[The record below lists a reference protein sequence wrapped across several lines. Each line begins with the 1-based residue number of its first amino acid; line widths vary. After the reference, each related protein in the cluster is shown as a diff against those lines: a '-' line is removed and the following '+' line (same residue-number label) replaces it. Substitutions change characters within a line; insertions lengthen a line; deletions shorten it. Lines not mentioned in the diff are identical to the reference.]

1 MEEQTK
7 GVKNYNVAVKKRGDD
22 ITFLRKIIRGGAD
35 ESYGIEV
42 AKLAGVPNA
51 VVKRAK
57 EILSELD
64 GEKQVQRQQM
74 EKVKETEENVQMNF
88 VSASNHA
95 VTEKLKRVDLNTL
108 TPIEALNILYELKSL
123 L

>member
-1 MEEQTK
+1 M
-7 GVKNYNVAVKKRGDD
+7 
-22 ITFLRKIIRGGAD
+22 
-35 ESYGIEV
+35 
-42 AKLAGVPNA
+42 AGVPNA

>member
-1 MEEQTK
+1 
-7 GVKNYNVAVKKRGDD
+7 
-22 ITFLRKIIRGGAD
+22 
-35 ESYGIEV
+35 
-42 AKLAGVPNA
+42 
-51 VVKRAK
+51 
-57 EILSELD
+57 
-64 GEKQVQRQQM
+64 
-74 EKVKETEENVQMNF
+74 MNF